1 MAVSEMLVEENIMRV
16 GDLVILNP
24 NLFTSDI
31 VGIIIS
37 LKTHQDVDNDSDGV
51 EATIQWNEQ
60 KRLARY
66 WIHNLE
72 VIG

>member
-1 MAVSEMLVEENIMRV
+1 MKV

-24 NLFTSDI
+24 NLFTGDI
-31 VGIIIS
+31 VGIIIG

-51 EATIQWNEQ
+51 EATIQWSEQ

>member
-1 MAVSEMLVEENIMRV
+1 MKV
-16 GDLVILNP
+16 GDLVTLNP

-37 LKTHQDVDNDSDGV
+37 LKTHQDVDNASDGV
-51 EATIQWNEQ
+51 EATIQWNVH
-60 KRLARY
+60 KNPHRY

>member
-1 MAVSEMLVEENIMRV
+1 MAVSEMLVEESSMRV
-16 GDLVILNP
+16 GALVILNR
-24 NLFTSDI
+24 NRFTSDI
-31 VGIIIS
+31 VGIIIK

-51 EATIQWNEQ
+51 EATIQWNEYP
-60 KRLARY
+60 RPHRY